1 MTTAVF
7 IPFLQIIRTADGFFG
22 GLCEVRNTV
31 EAVVLV
37 ALLGYP
43 ELAWLHLALPLKVV
57 VITITLLP
65 LGVFALMGIGGESL
79 LQYALHMAAYAK
91 PNASYISRGFKPLK
105 LKKKKGNS
113 VPQNQKAK
121 TQRSV
126 QSWLGVKAVRNGVI
140 ELSGGRYVR
149 ILEVK
154 PVHFALRSAE
164 SKPISF
170 NRLPAY

>member
-1 MTTAVF
+1 MSEF
-7 IPFLQIIRTADGFFG
+7 DNSGFYPVPANYTDSGRLFG
-22 GLCEVRNTV
+22 GLCEVRNTM

-91 PNASYISRGFKPLK
+91 AKRVLHFERIQAIEVEEEKGEQRSSKPK
-105 LKKKKGNS
+105 
-113 VPQNQKAK
+113 KAK
-121 TQRSV
+121 TQRKRAKLAGR
-126 QSWLGVKAVRNGVI
+126 QSGQKRCD
-140 ELSGGRYVR
+140 
-149 ILEVK
+149 
-154 PVHFALRSAE
+154 
-164 SKPISF
+164 
-170 NRLPAY
+170 